1 MIEVV
6 IPTFSLICLLGVTIY
21 VAVDAIN
28 VLTIPRDR
36 EHDIDVVYL
45 YGFAVTNAVID
56 FLSSYIFFR
65 KGDIKNVFYNIDAV
79 SAQGQ
84 EKSLSSSK
92 DISIGK
98 TTNLNMISAFTH
110 LSGDSLRTAS
120 VLVGAMVSTFAGIP
134 SQICDAWAALAV
146 TISIVFIIVPVAYE
160 IVKACLKYM

>member
-45 YGFAVTNAVID
+45 YGFAVANAVID
-56 FLSSYIFFR
+56 LLSSYIFFR
-65 KGDIKNVFYNIDAV
+65 KGDIKEVFYNIDAV

>member
-45 YGFAVTNAVID
+45 YGFAVANAVID
-56 FLSSYIFFR
+56 ILSSYIFLR
-65 KGDIKNVFYNIDAV
+65 KGDIKEVFYNIDAV
-79 SAQGQ
+79 NAQGQ
-84 EKSLSSSK
+84 EKPLSSIK
-92 DISIGK
+92 DIPIGK
-98 TTNLNMISAFTH
+98 TTNLNMMSAFTH

-146 TISIVFIIVPVAYE
+146 TISIIFIIVPVAYE
-160 IVKACLKYM
+160 IVKACLKYI

>member
-45 YGFAVTNAVID
+45 YGFAVANAVID
-56 FLSSYIFFR
+56 FLSSYIFLR
-65 KGDIKNVFYNIDAV
+65 KGDIKEVFYNIDAV

-84 EKSLSSSK
+84 ERSLSSIK
-92 DISIGK
+92 DIPIGK
-98 TTNLNMISAFTH
+98 TTNLNMMSAFTH

-146 TISIVFIIVPVAYE
+146 TISIIFIIVPVAYE
-160 IVKACLKYM
+160 IVKACRKYM

>member
-28 VLTIPRDR
+28 VLTISRDR

-45 YGFAVTNAVID
+45 YGFAVSNAVID
-56 FLSSYIFFR
+56 LSSSYIFFR
-65 KGDIKNVFYNIDAV
+65 KGDIKEVFYNIDAV

-84 EKSLSSSK
+84 EKSLSSIK
-92 DISIGK
+92 DIPIGK
-98 TTNLNMISAFTH
+98 TTNLNMMSAFTH

-146 TISIVFIIVPVAYE
+146 TISIIFIIVPVAYE
-160 IVKACLKYM
+160 IVKACIKYM